1 MQDTVITIIAILVAG
16 VLLFIFPI
24 MAVAER
30 NNDISQSITEKAVAD
45 FVTEVASSGSITSQ
59 NYSKLVNT
67 LSTTGNTYDV
77 EMEVKKI
84 DENVGKKSQ
93 WVNNKVIG
101 ENQQYSINTSQIS
114 ESLKNR
120 GVYNLKAG
128 DTFSVKVKNSNK
140 TLAQN
145 FRSLINPAGTDKSE
159 ISAQES
165 SVVTATGAR

>member
-77 EMEVKKI
+77 ERLTKM
-84 DENVGKKSQ
+84 
-93 WVNNKVIG
+93 
-101 ENQQYSINTSQIS
+101 
-114 ESLKNR
+114 L
-120 GVYNLKAG
+120 
-128 DTFSVKVKNSNK
+128 VKNHN
-140 TLAQN
+140 
-145 FRSLINPAGTDKSE
+145 G
-159 ISAQES
+159 
-165 SVVTATGAR
+165 